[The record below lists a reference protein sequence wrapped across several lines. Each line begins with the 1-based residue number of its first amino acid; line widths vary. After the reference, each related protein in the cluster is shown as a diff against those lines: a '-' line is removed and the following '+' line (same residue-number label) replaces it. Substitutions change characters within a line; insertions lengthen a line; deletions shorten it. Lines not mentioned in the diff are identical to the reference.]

1 MRKQDFQENDAM
13 SLKREQL
20 AQKAELKKEQL
31 QQEMEAAKLRSQD
44 ARYTADQRRE
54 AASEATAMRGQIA
67 QLMAEMRR
75 LGIEAKNSASG
86 DAKPKGLTREAGLK
100 WELDNG
106 KIDQATYD
114 AAISASPGGVL
125 RQKQTDAMNTSE
137 TGFAAVERNVDQLYD
152 QKNKSLK
159 PAAKSLFGQYAQYR
173 PESTMSQESV
183 DAKLALE
190 GLTDQVMM
198 TNLAEAKARVGQSF
212 GSMQVQEWD
221 KFTQQLTSLK
231 RGLSEEQAA
240 TSMANVLDFV
250 KNKRAV
256 LKKALNTDNV
266 IQADRKPA
274 PVAPSDFNA
283 RWASLPSGQSL
294 VGPDGKTY
302 TKK

>member
-1 MRKQDFQENDAM
+1 
-13 SLKREQL
+13 
-20 AQKAELKKEQL
+20 
-31 QQEMEAAKLRSQD
+31 
-44 ARYTADQRRE
+44 
-54 AASEATAMRGQIA
+54 
-67 QLMAEMRR
+67 MAEMRR

-266 IQADRKPA
+266 IQADRKPV